1 MASIERFE
9 DIKAW
14 QKARE
19 LVRTV
24 YSLSTPTTKMG
35 KDFGLRDQIRRASVS
50 VMSNIAEGFARR
62 GDKEFKRFLSI
73 ALGSAAEVQSQ
84 LYAALDLNYITKKE
98 FQEAYNVALETGK
111 LNTGFMQYLK
121 TD

>member
-19 LVRTV
+19 LVRTI
-24 YSLSTPTTKMG
+24 YSLSSPSKKLG
-35 KDFGLRDQIRRASVS
+35 KDFGLREQIRRASVS

-73 ALGSAAEVQSQ
+73 ALGSSAEVQSQ

-98 FQEAYNVALETGK
+98 FQEAYSIALETGK
-111 LNTGFMQYLK
+111 LITGFMQYLNP
-121 TD
+121 D

>member
-1 MASIERFE
+1 MATIERFE

-19 LVRTV
+19 LARTI
-24 YSLSTPTTKMG
+24 YRLTAKAKFN
-35 KDFGLRDQIRRASVS
+35 KDFGLREQIRKASIS

-73 ALGSAAEVQSQ
+73 ALGSTAEVQSQ
-84 LYAALDLNYITKKE
+84 LYAALDLEYITKKE
-98 FQEAYNVALETGK
+98 FQDAYDAAMEVDK
-111 LNTGFMQYLK
+111 LITGFMKYLNA
-121 TD
+121 D